1 MFYDY
6 YLIKDIL
13 KINKHVLIS
22 TGVSDLDDIDIM
34 VNLLK
39 KERNRKISLL
49 HCRSLYPTI
58 NTKLHLSR
66 IKYFSKN
73 IIFYQVTL
81 IIQSE
86 PKFLLLQQTWE
97 QNY

>member
-13 KINKHVLIS
+13 KINKPVLIS

-39 KERNRKISLL
+39 KERNRKF
-49 HCRSLYPTI
+49 LYYI
-58 NTKLHLSR
+58 ADL
-66 IKYFSKN
+66 Y
-73 IIFYQVTL
+73 
-81 IIQSE
+81 IQ
-86 PKFLLLQQTWE
+86 L
-97 QNY
+97 